1 MSINVVDFISDAFTY
16 AVALIENSSFRQ
28 TLEMVAGLPRVAS
41 GRAIELGLK
50 VWESVFC
57 KFKRLYNRENEVIE
71 SNCM

>member
-1 MSINVVDFISDAFTY
+1 MPTFLNK
-16 AVALIENSSFRQ
+16 
-28 TLEMVAGLPRVAS
+28 LEMVAALPRVAS

-57 KFKRLYNRENEVIE
+57 KFKKLYNKEKDVIE